1 MSPFTHPGMTTDGAI
16 YDLHAVCSHYG
27 RMNFGHYIAYCKPYS
42 EEELDTLS
50 LRSTD
55 GKLDERDVTLPSGNL
70 LATMHNQLSVSGN
83 GAFCRRPDIF
93 IFLAT
98 LVTIKISKTS

>member
-1 MSPFTHPGMTTDGAI
+1 MSPFTHPAMATDGAI

-55 GKLDERDVTLPSGNL
+55 GKLD
-70 LATMHNQLSVSGN
+70 
-83 GAFCRRPDIF
+83 
-93 IFLAT
+93 
-98 LVTIKISKTS
+98 